1 MKIWVTLVVLCALV
15 LPGCMVSKKK
25 YDAAISDM
33 ESAKAE
39 LEKSRMHRD
48 ALENQIKNLKGS
60 NEKMSRDLEV
70 LTSEVQRIKEGC
82 QNEKALLESREKELN
97 QEKQLLAAKL
107 RTVTGEYRKLKG
119 QSKALKDTVIRYQ
132 KELKE
137 ARQKKAAN
145 LSSKARPRRA
155 SPPPQKARPKARTRS
170 VPSTSSP
177 KAPPKVVAK
186 PSPKKDM
193 VAHVNIN
200 TASVNDLV
208 LYLGFTK
215 EMAGDVVENRPYRLR
230 GELVAKQVVPKAT
243 FDVIKNRI
251 TAAP

>member
-1 MKIWVTLVVLCALV
+1 MKIWVSLVVLCALV

-60 NEKMSRDLEV
+60 NDKMSRDLEV

-97 QEKQLLAAKL
+97 QEKQVLAAKL
-107 RTVTGEYRKLKG
+107 RRTVTGEYRKLKG

-137 ARQKKAAN
+137 ARQKKAGK
-145 LSSKARPRRA
+145 LSSPAKPRRF
-155 SPPPQKARPKARTRS
+155 SPPPQKARPQARPRS
-170 VPSTSSP
+170 VPP
-177 KAPPKVVAK
+177 K
-186 PSPKKDM
+186 S
-193 VAHVNIN
+193 
-200 TASVNDLV
+200 
-208 LYLGFTK
+208 
-215 EMAGDVVENRPYRLR
+215 RPTVHPQRL
-230 GELVAKQVVPKAT
+230 
-243 FDVIKNRI
+243 
-251 TAAP
+251 

>member
-82 QNEKALLESREKELN
+82 QNEKALLESREKEFN

-107 RTVTGEYRKLKG
+107 RT
-119 QSKALKDTVIRYQ
+119 I
-132 KELKE
+132 
-137 ARQKKAAN
+137 
-145 LSSKARPRRA
+145 
-155 SPPPQKARPKARTRS
+155 TR
-170 VPSTSSP
+170 
-177 KAPPKVVAK
+177 
-186 PSPKKDM
+186 
-193 VAHVNIN
+193 
-200 TASVNDLV
+200 
-208 LYLGFTK
+208 
-215 EMAGDVVENRPYRLR
+215 
-230 GELVAKQVVPKAT
+230 
-243 FDVIKNRI
+243 
-251 TAAP
+251 

>member
-1 MKIWVTLVVLCALV
+1 MKIRVSIILLFALV
-15 LPGCMVSKKK
+15 LTGCMVSKKK

-48 ALENQIKNLKGS
+48 ALENQIKNLKDS

-82 QNEKALLESREKELN
+82 QNEKALLESRENELN
-97 QEKQLLAAKL
+97 QEKQLLVAKL
-107 RTVTGEYRKLKG
+107 RTLTDEYRKLKG

-137 ARQKKAAN
+137 ARQKKAAR
-145 LSSKARPRRA
+145 LSSQAMPRL
-155 SPPPQKARPKARTRS
+155 STPQPQKARPQPSKRASPVKTR
-170 VPSTSSP
+170 P
-177 KAPPKVVAK
+177 KVIPKVVTN
-186 PSPKKDM
+186 SPTKREP
-193 VAHVNIN
+193 VALVNIN
-200 TASVNDLV
+200 TATVNDLV
-208 LYLGFTK
+208 LFLGFTK
-215 EMAGDVVENRPYRLR
+215 EMAQDVIDNRPYRLR

-243 FDVIKNRI
+243 FDVIKGRI